1 MSIST
6 KVMAVEIEERK
17 NLRNLRQRQYWL
29 TSHYIVKR
37 EEEEVTRGPRFSCL
51 SSVTGWVVDVIHGES
66 NCKGY
71 AALEEMMNLFCRC

>member
-6 KVMAVEIEERK
+6 KVMAVEIEEGK

-37 EEEEVTRGPRFSCL
+37 EEEEVMGGPRFSCL
-51 SSVTGWVVDVIHGES
+51 SCYRVGGGCHSWREQLQRICSFGGDDEFI
-66 NCKGY
+66 
-71 AALEEMMNLFCRC
+71 L